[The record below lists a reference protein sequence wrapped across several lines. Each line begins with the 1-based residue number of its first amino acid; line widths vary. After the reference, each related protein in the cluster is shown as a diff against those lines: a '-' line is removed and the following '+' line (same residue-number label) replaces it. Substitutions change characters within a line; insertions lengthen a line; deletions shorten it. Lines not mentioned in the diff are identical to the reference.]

1 MDRFRRVLAEMDTC
15 RRGGIIFAEF
25 SQKWTDFAGRD
36 HFGRIFAKFSQKWTD
51 FAGDGPFW
59 QNFRRHG
66 RFRRGG
72 LFSQILRRNRQIFRR
87 GGSIFAKF
95 SQRRKDSQFFPKLF
109 AEEGS
114 LSQNFRRNGKN
125 RHFSGGFSAGKGNI
139 FEEFSQSSFFR
150 RLFAGKGT
158 FSHNFR
164 RKGQISPCFQRLFA
178 WGGIMFADRRKD
190 FAVLLFVLGPSVSP
204 WYMVMSSPPLQ

>member
-1 MDRFRRVLAEMDTC
+1 MV
-15 RRGGIIFAEF
+15 GF
-25 SQKWTDFAGRD
+25 S
-36 HFGRIFAKFSQKWTD
+36 
-51 FAGDGPFW
+51 
-59 QNFRRHG
+59 QNFRRNGQISQGMDHFG
-66 RFRRGG
+66 KIFADMADFAGEG